1 MPAIEIDLKE
11 LSKVIKTLNK
21 TETETLLLFLSET
34 AEELLKRKQKLE
46 SHDLK
51 ALSLDEVF
59 DVWRSV
65 SFFSGQKRPEKNE

>member
-11 LSKVIKTLNK
+11 LSKVIKNLNK

-34 AEELLKRKQKLE
+34 AEELLKRKQELE
-46 SHDLK
+46 SHYLK

-59 DVWRSV
+59 DV
-65 SFFSGQKRPEKNE
+65 